1 MTTQEEAF
9 DKKCVFFSSSAANCD
24 GVAKWGLW
32 WTPCQTE
39 ASKPTT
45 SPSLTARCAVQR
57 PINCSH
63 KGGISIFPG
72 TKSLPYSCI
81 ESMFFL
87 SLSLSGF
94 IYFFHW
100 PRHQLLKKCFAF
112 YLGVI
117 LSRFTSFLLQSFSL
131 HQTAIVWAR
140 GENTEGERWGLGM
153 CLACCTIATRLSV
166 SNDALI
172 ISTLELGCCI
182 EWQYHPDAMYIAVVS
197 LLACQSFF
205 ISLCL
210 RCSSL
215 LSFLHQPFCLL
226 LLHFSSL
233 HCFLRFFSRAAF
245 FYFLLCLQCN
255 IYCCCLHSTLACHLL
270 CLSISSSTFCL
281 DFLFACV

>member
-9 DKKCVFFSSSAANCD
+9 DKNVSFFHPVLLTVMVQLNEACD
-24 GVAKWGLW
+24 ERHARQRR
-32 WTPCQTE
+32 P
-39 ASKPTT
+39 
-45 SPSLTARCAVQR
+45 SPLL
-57 PINCSH
+57 PLL
-63 KGGISIFPG
+63 
-72 TKSLPYSCI
+72 SLPGAQCNGQSTAHTKEELAYSLAQNRSLNCSCI
-81 ESMFFL
+81 ESMFSTHPLLSL
-87 SLSLSGF
+87 SLSLSGY
-94 IYFFHW
+94 IYSFHW

-112 YLGVI
+112 YLCVI

-140 GENTEGERWGLGM
+140 GENTEGEGWGLGM

-215 LSFLHQPFCLL
+215 LSFLHQHFCLL
-226 LLHFSSL
+226 LLHSHPCTVFWDFFFVQLSFVSCFVSSVTFIVAV
-233 HCFLRFFSRAAF
+233 CIPP
-245 FYFLLCLQCN
+245 LL
-255 IYCCCLHSTLACHLL
+255 A
-270 CLSISSSTFCL
+270 ISSVYPFPHL
-281 DFLFACV
+281 PFV